1 MVKIAPSLL
10 SCDFTKMGDE
20 LRNMEEI
27 GADWAH
33 LDVMDGHFVTNLTFG
48 LPVIAALRPVSRIV
62 FDVHLMIEQPEPYID
77 RYIDA
82 GADVLTVHLEACRNV
97 TAALRAIRAR
107 GCIAGLSI
115 KPGTPASA
123 VFPYLSEADMILV
136 MTVEPGYGGQ
146 KLIPACLDK
155 IGEIKKRAAEEGGA
169 ILVEVDGGVNAGN
182 AADVREAGADI
193 LVAGS
198 AVFGSSDRAAAV
210 RALRGDL

>member
-1 MVKIAPSLL
+1 MVRIAPSLL

-48 LPVIAALRPVSRIV
+48 LPVIAALRPVSSIV
-62 FDVHLMIEQPEPYID
+62 FDVHLMIEEPESYID

-82 GADVLTVHLEACRNV
+82 GADVLTIHLEACRDV
-97 TAALRAIRAR
+97 TSALRAIHAR
-107 GCIAGLSI
+107 GCKAGLSI
-115 KPGTPASA
+115 KPGTPAAA
-123 VFPYLSEADMILV
+123 VFPYLTEADMILV

-155 IGEIKKRAAEEGGA
+155 IGEIKRYAALGGRA
-169 ILVEVDGGVNAGN
+169 ILVEVDGGINASNAVN
-182 AADVREAGADI
+182 VREAGADI

-198 AVFGSSDRAAAV
+198 AVFGSPDRAAAV
-210 RALRGDL
+210 RALRG

>member
-1 MVKIAPSLL
+1 MKVKIAPSLL
-10 SCDFTKMGDE
+10 SCDFTRMGDE

-48 LPVIAALRPVSRIV
+48 LPVIAALRPVSSIV
-62 FDVHLMIEQPEPYID
+62 FDVHLMIEEPEKYIE

-82 GADVLTVHLEACRNV
+82 GADVLTVHLEACRDV
-97 TAALRAIRAR
+97 ASALRAIRAR
-107 GCIAGLSI
+107 GCKAGLSI
-115 KPGTPASA
+115 KPGTPAET

-146 KLIPACLDK
+146 KLIPECLDK
-155 IGEIKKRAAEEGGA
+155 IGVIKKHAAAMGRE
-169 ILVEVDGGVNAGN
+169 ILVEVDGGVNASN
-182 AADVREAGADI
+182 AAAVREAGADV

-198 AVFGSSDRAAAV
+198 AVFGSPDRAAAV
-210 RALRGDL
+210 CALRG

>member
-1 MVKIAPSLL
+1 MKVKIAPSLL
-10 SCDFTKMGDE
+10 SCDFTRMGDE

-48 LPVIAALRPVSRIV
+48 LPVIAALRPVSSIV
-62 FDVHLMIEQPEPYID
+62 FDVHLMIEEPEKYIE

-82 GADVLTVHLEACRNV
+82 GADVLTVHLEACRDV
-97 TAALRAIRAR
+97 SSALRTIRAR
-107 GCIAGLSI
+107 GCKAGLSI
-115 KPGTPASA
+115 KPGTPPEA

-146 KLIPACLDK
+146 KLIPECLDK
-155 IGEIKKRAAEEGGA
+155 IGVIKRHAAVIGKE
-169 ILVEVDGGVNAGN
+169 ILVEVDGGVNASN
-182 AADVREAGADI
+182 AAAVREAGADV

-198 AVFGSSDRAAAV
+198 AVFGSPDRAAAV
-210 RALRGDL
+210 RALRG